1 MPQQKAPP
9 MINKSELTLTKSSPP
24 EKSREYRLRSISFPH
39 QILAT
44 GDRLP
49 KAGYVVGAQGVIA
62 ILLVSGVVIVQRENK
77 PALVYSGPFHGE
89 LFDEV

>member
-9 MINKSELTLTKSSPP
+9 MVKIEPSQTKLSPP
-24 EKSREYRLRSISFPH
+24 EKSQEYRLRSVSFPH
-39 QILAT
+39 QIQT
-44 GDRLP
+44 VGDRLP

-62 ILLVSGVVIVQRENK
+62 ILLVNGVVTVQRENR
-77 PALVYSGPFHGE
+77 PAIVYGGPFYGE